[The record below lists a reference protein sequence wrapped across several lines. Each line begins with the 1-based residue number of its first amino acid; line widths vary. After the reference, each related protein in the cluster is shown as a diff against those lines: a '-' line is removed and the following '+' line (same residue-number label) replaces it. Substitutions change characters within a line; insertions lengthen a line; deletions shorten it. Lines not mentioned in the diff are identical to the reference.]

1 MTAQTIL
8 PANSATAATGYNV
21 ANSLRFNESDD
32 CLIKTFG
39 SAGNTKLWTYSVWF
53 KRGKLGGSYAL
64 FVAGASGGNDE
75 STIRIEADKIDW
87 QNYDV
92 GTSAQDGQL
101 LTNQLIRDPSAWY
114 HLVCAYDSA
123 NSTAGNRMRMYLNG
137 SEVTSFATDNNS
149 SVNYDSATNSAVLH
163 NIGRQSWNSSAD
175 FAGYMAEICF
185 IDGAALTPTS
195 FGEFDGDSPTIW
207 KPLESVEDLTF
218 GDNGFYLEFKESGTG
233 TDANGMGADT
243 SGEDNHFAVNN
254 LTAVDQSTDTCT
266 NNFATFNPLT
276 TSRQSGGVVAYSEGN
291 TKIVTAHSNANYLR
305 YPQAYTTLGVTSG
318 KWYAEFKIG
327 AIGSAAVGIANTGE
341 FGSDGTTNP
350 YAGAANSGAVY
361 TNGGEY
367 RAGAFSDAGSQG
379 TYTEDDIIGCA
390 LDLDNL
396 AIYWHKNGTYIN
408 SGDPTSGSSKTGARA
423 VQDPTT
429 PGGFYVF
436 TAGADNS
443 GNATIEANFGS
454 PSYANSSSA
463 TDGRVHGDFEYAP
476 PSGFFALCSKNLGE
490 FG

>member
-350 YAGAANSGAVY
+350 YAGYAASGAVY

-367 RAGAFSDAGSQG
+367 RANNSSAGSQG
-379 TYTEDDIIGCA
+379 TYTENDIIGCA
-390 LDLDNL
+390 LDMDNL
-396 AIYWHKNGTYIN
+396 AVYWHKNGTYIN

-423 VQDPTT
+423 VLTPTT

-443 GNATIEANFGS
+443 GNATIEINLGN
-454 PSYANSSSA
+454 PSYAVSTGN
-463 TDGRVHGDFEYAP
+463 TDGAGHGNFEFGV
-476 PSGFFALCSKNLGE
+476 PSGYFALNTKNLAEHG
-490 FG
+490 